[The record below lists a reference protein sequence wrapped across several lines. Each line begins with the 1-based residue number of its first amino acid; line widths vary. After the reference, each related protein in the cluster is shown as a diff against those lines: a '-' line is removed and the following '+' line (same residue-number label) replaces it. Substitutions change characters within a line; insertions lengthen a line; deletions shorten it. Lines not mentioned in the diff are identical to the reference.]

1 MRKPIDTILF
11 DLDGTLVDSNEL
23 IIESFRQ
30 TFAKHFPDLTF
41 SFTELVEMMGP
52 PLSESFSRFASSNE
66 LVSTM
71 IDTYRS
77 IYQSLEFSYIKLYP
91 NVIETLAYFKQINF
105 NIGVVT
111 TKFSRSAMPSIRHFG
126 LDAYLDEI
134 ITLDDVTHHKPHP
147 EPILKALENFNHQS
161 VLMIGDSPSDLL
173 AGINANTLTCG
184 VAWSYKLNELIPLEP
199 DFWIRDF
206 EELIMIVNAYNHS

>member
-52 PLSESFSRFASSNE
+52 PLSESFARFTSSNE
-66 LVSTM
+66 LISTM

-126 LDAYLDEI
+126 LDSYLDEI

-147 EPILKALENFNHQS
+147 EPILKALEKFNHQS

-173 AGINANTLTCG
+173 AGINANTLTCA

-206 EELIMIVNAYNHS
+206 EELIMIVNAYNHP